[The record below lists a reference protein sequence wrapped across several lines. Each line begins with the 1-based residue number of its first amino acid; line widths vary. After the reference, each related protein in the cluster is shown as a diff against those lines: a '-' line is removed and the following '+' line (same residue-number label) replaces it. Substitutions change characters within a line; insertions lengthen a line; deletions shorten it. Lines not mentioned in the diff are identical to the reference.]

1 MRRLFVAA
9 ACALVVAP
17 SALAGATK
25 QAATAALL
33 SIPKVRDWLHRYP
46 KRGRITDATYSA
58 KYRNWTVKVWWGKA
72 GEIATGR
79 VDDATAAVTE
89 AWTGPQVA
97 WKMARGYTGAFGG
110 REINSV
116 PIWLGFCAVFLVGL
130 ADWRRPLSL
139 RNLDLLVLLSFSVSL
154 WLFNHGRVFG

>member
-9 ACALVVAP
+9 ACALVVAR
-17 SALAGATK
+17 SALAGATKPLPGTPPRPSAHPRLTK

-79 VDDATAAVTE
+79 VDDANGAVTD

-110 REINSV
+110 AKINSY
-116 PIWLGFCAVFLVGL
+116 PIWLGFCGVFLLGL
-130 ADWRRPLSL
+130 VDWRRL
-139 RNLDLLVLLSFSVSL
+139 RSV
-154 WLFNHGRVFG
+154 